1 MATYAQLQHADKNAE
16 RIDDNGT
23 RASYMFASEMPR
35 HVESADT
42 YPSLYDPDQG
52 LVITN
57 QKVTYARP
65 DQQARMVQPIGSEIR
80 ILALCKSTEDDAR
93 RTAAAI
99 HESTTMANLPMAP
112 VMVEPTNL
120 YMVFRR
126 GAPRNVQSDETL
138 GANIVMFAIRMKH
151 LKEAEQKADVRMAER
166 PERPAIVMPESTQE
180 LYPQADQFRTNMAE
194 AERLR
199 KFNALVKMS
208 TDPSKSKQ
216 FRAAAKK
223 RLRALKEAKNTLQK
237 RLSEQDPYV
246 KAHRQK
252 WAAVSYVFS
261 PQYYT
266 IDERRFL
273 NQPAL
278 SPEDMCPDKI
288 FTESDFDEAMCVQV
302 IRAFETFEECRKF
315 VNNKAKH
322 DRDFSFVEVIEMG
335 RFFQLEYLITQA
347 HARTVPRSYQ
357 IDRLNEVIIDR
368 EQAAQAAE
376 ALAKERPDLVRQQ
389 VVQPDGSVAFT
400 ETKNNIEI
408 VPVTSDDKA
417 VENPSKLATP
427 EQAADL
433 QDAECEGGGGGSK
446 TDQIEAPA
454 TLESTSDANT
464 TTTTTTTTTTLEST
478 SDANTTT
485 TTLESTSD
493 ASTTTTTTLES
504 TSDANTTTTT
514 TTTLESTSDASTTT
528 TTLES
533 DGA

>member
-1 MATYAQLQHADKNAE
+1 LLKKVKQQTIMATYAQLQHADKNAE
-16 RIDDNGT
+16 KIDDNGT

-35 HVESADT
+35 HVESADVF
-42 YPSLYDPDQG
+42 PSLYDPDQG

-80 ILALCKSTEDDAR
+80 ILALCKGTEDDAR

-112 VMVEPTNL
+112 VMVEATNL

-138 GANIVMFAIRMKH
+138 GANIIMFAIRMKH
-151 LKEAEQKADVRMAER
+151 LKEAEQKADVRMEKR

-194 AERLR
+194 SERLR

-208 TDPSKSKQ
+208 TDPSNSKKFQ
-216 FRAAAKK
+216 AAAKK
-223 RLRALKEAKNTLQK
+223 RLRALKEDKNTLQK

-273 NQPAL
+273 NQPAV
-278 SPEDMCPDKI
+278 SPEDMCPEKI

-368 EQAAQAAE
+368 EQMQQAAQA
-376 ALAKERPDLVRQQ
+376 LAAERPDIVRQQ

-400 ETKNNIEI
+400 ETKNNVEI
-408 VPVTSDDKA
+408 VPVTSDDQV

-427 EQAADL
+427 EQVD
-433 QDAECEGGGGGSK
+433 QPNTYVEEGQGGGGGSK

-454 TLESTSDANT
+454 TF
-464 TTTTTTTTTTLEST
+464 
-478 SDANTTT
+478 
-485 TTLESTSD
+485 ESTSD
-493 ASTTTTTTLES
+493 ASTTTTF
-504 TSDANTTTTT
+504 
-514 TTTLESTSDASTTT
+514 ESTSDASTTT
-528 TTLES
+528 TFESTSDASTTTLDSTHGANTTTSLES
-533 DGA
+533 EGV